1 MCKEKFEDGSGVFPG
16 TRLEGPTKVIFVK
29 LTFNSKDQ
37 RLCLSIYKF
46 GVKGL
51 KMRLSGRVGFLKWP
65 LVKGK

>member
-37 RLCLSIYKF
+37 RLCISIYKF
-46 GVKGL
+46 GVGGL
-51 KMRLSGRVGFLKWP
+51 KTRLSGGLAKMAI
-65 LVKGK
+65 G